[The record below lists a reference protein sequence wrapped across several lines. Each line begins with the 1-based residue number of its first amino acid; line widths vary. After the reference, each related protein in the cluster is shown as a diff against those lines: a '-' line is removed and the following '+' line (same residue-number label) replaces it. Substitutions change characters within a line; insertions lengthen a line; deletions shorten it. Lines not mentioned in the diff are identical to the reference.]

1 MPGERVVQVIDEQL
15 LQYGSDVD
23 SKVGGVERN
32 LPFAILILAQTGDF
46 VAMAPRTTVLE
57 LSFKSIG
64 RIENLNGFV
73 NVVKLGLDNNL
84 IDRIINLESLTKL
97 RWLDLSFNRIERIEG
112 LSSLTD
118 LRDLSLFNNKISV
131 IQGLEGCSRL
141 QCLSIGNNNIKSLE
155 EIIKLRQL
163 KELRMLTLAGNPVA
177 DSGEYRYTALAY
189 LRDLMYFDYALV
201 DPAEVA
207 KACDAFYEY
216 LEELKE
222 SEKLIEDRAAAE
234 GKELARRRHLEEAGI
249 LFADI
254 LFDDMFRNDN
264 EVEKLKILPHIKDLV
279 ESFRSDLKEDS
290 ERFIRDASEIY
301 EARRTEVS
309 KFETALKQMRAKD
322 DDVSASLVEHFSNS
336 LKAELN
342 HIGDSD
348 LNSRTTT
355 VERLVNEL
363 ENVCDELMSI
373 EIRQVEKFEAMLDE
387 FDNKLHD
394 LKTRSLDL
402 QQNFFRVTED
412 SEEKFTSKV
421 KENITDLI
429 DKNSRDE
436 LSEGFLEDEAL
447 ALVLDKDVCLG
458 YVTTSHEMHVG
469 KILKR
474 EEEARTAETKA
485 FRDEIDRLEREE
497 KERNRDRV
505 LQILDF
511 GREKKSLLDSRLL
524 TEDDEGFEEDL

>member
-1 MPGERVVQVIDEQL
+1 M
-15 LQYGSDVD
+15 
-23 SKVGGVERN
+23 
-32 LPFAILILAQTGDF
+32 
-46 VAMAPRTTVLE
+46 E
-57 LSFKSIG
+57 LSFKNIG

-84 IDRIINLESLTKL
+84 IDRIVNLEGLKKL
-97 RWLDLSFNRIERIEG
+97 RWLDLSFNRIEKIEG
-112 LSSLTD
+112 LRGLTD
-118 LRDLSLFNNKISV
+118 LRDLSLFSNKISV
-131 IQGLEGCSRL
+131 IQGLEDCTKL
-141 QCLSIGNNNIKSLE
+141 QCFSIGNNNIKSLE
-155 EIIKLRQL
+155 EVIKLRQL
-163 KELRMLTLAGNPVA
+163 KELRMLNLAGNPVA
-177 DSGEYRYTALAY
+177 ESGEYRYTALAY
-189 LRDLMYFDYALV
+189 LKDLMYFDYALV

-216 LEELKE
+216 LEEVKE
-222 SEKLIEDRAAAE
+222 SERLVEDRAAAE
-234 GKELARRRHLEEAGI
+234 RKEHARRRHLEDAGI
-249 LFADI
+249 LFADT
-254 LFDDMFRNDN
+254 LFDDMFRADN

-301 EARRTEVS
+301 DARKAEVS
-309 KFETALKQMRAKD
+309 KFESALKQMRAKD
-322 DDVSASLVEHFSNS
+322 DEVSASLVEQFSNT
-336 LKAELN
+336 LKVELN
-342 HIGDSD
+342 HVEDAD
-348 LNSRTTT
+348 LSIRTTT
-355 VERLVNEL
+355 VEKLVNEL
-363 ENVCDELMSI
+363 DGVCDELMSI
-373 EIRQVEKFEAMLDE
+373 EIRQVEKFDAMLDE
-387 FDNKLHD
+387 FDNRLHD

-402 QQNFFRVTED
+402 QQTFFRVAED

-474 EEEARTAETKA
+474 EEEARASETKA
-485 FRDEIDRLEREE
+485 FRDEIERFEKEE

-511 GREKKSLLDSRLL
+511 GREKKSLLDSRLF
-524 TEDDEGFEEDL
+524 TEDDEGYEEDLQ